1 MSHMNT
7 DRIER
12 SRTTWAL
19 LIVAAALG
27 STFASSAADKTGAAG
42 AADAQ
47 ARYQQD
53 RAACMSGPSNQ
64 DQATCLREAGAALAQ
79 ARREGMGDG
88 SAPNSRNALQRCDTL
103 PDADRQ
109 ACVVR
114 MQGQGTTSGSAAS
127 GGIYRELVTPE
138 VAASSPA
145 APPSAAQG
153 AAPDK

>member
-53 RAACMSGPSNQ
+53 RAACMSGQSNQ
-64 DQATCLREAGAALAQ
+64 DHATCLREAGAALAQ
-79 ARREGMGDG
+79 ARR
-88 SAPNSRNALQRCDTL
+88 A
-103 PDADRQ
+103 
-109 ACVVR
+109 
-114 MQGQGTTSGSAAS
+114 
-127 GGIYRELVTPE
+127 
-138 VAASSPA
+138 
-145 APPSAAQG
+145 
-153 AAPDK
+153 